1 MRASELV
8 LIATIAVFAAVL
20 CYQSLEFRYFSAQGF
35 GPGFVP
41 MNFAV
46 ATLVLGLLI
55 LLKSRGKAPD
65 DDEDPSAVGDRVRAA
80 LPAIGAAALLFV
92 ATYLMHFGS
101 VLAPLYAVMIVISIT
116 MLGHS
121 LIRALI
127 LNAITLAA
135 VFAIFNLWLNIP
147 VT

>member
-8 LIATIAVFAAVL
+8 LLVTIAGFSAVL
-20 CYQSLEFRYFSAQGF
+20 CVQSLEFRYTSAQGF

-41 MNFAV
+41 MNFAI

-55 LLKSRGKAPD
+55 MLKSRKATSD
-65 DDEDPSAVGDRVRAA
+65 ATAPSAIGERFRAA
-80 LPAIGAAALLFV
+80 LPAVAAAALLFA
-92 ATYLMHFGS
+92 ATYVMHLGS
-101 VLAPLYAVMIVISIT
+101 VLLPLFAVMVVISLT

-121 LIRALI
+121 LIRALL